1 MTPRDP
7 SSVVKENADGLIRE
21 RKKRDAAER
30 LLGRDAAALFAPDLS
45 GARGDAAQ
53 TAELLFAA
61 GNAAREICRSVPA
74 RLSFVRALI
83 ERTEIDETDLF
94 PVLPKGRPIRVLYAR
109 VGAADRAYR
118 LVSAI
123 LSDPRVGYAETNP
136 DAAEGVDAGDA
147 DLLLLPYADAA
158 GNPVLSTRTLAETYG
173 LYLGALAR
181 VLTGDGLLYGLFGR
195 AILPDRNG
203 RVALHLSLPEAD
215 AKTAGELYAVADATG
230 LIPDGAHFPREGRA
244 TLAFAGKREDALVA
258 AVYDL
263 TFFPGCEL
271 RGWRAEKP
279 LSER

>member
-7 SSVVKENADGLIRE
+7 ASVVGANADALTSERE
-21 RKKRDAAER
+21 KLDAGER
-30 LLGRDAAALFAPDLS
+30 LLGRDAAALFVPDLS
-45 GARGDAAQ
+45 FSRGDAAQ
-53 TAELLFAA
+53 TAEWLFAA
-61 GNAAREICRSVPA
+61 GNAAREICRSVSA

-83 ERTEIDETDLF
+83 ERTGIDEGDLF
-94 PVLPKGRPIRVLYAR
+94 PVLPAGQPTRVIYAR

-123 LSDPRVGYAETNP
+123 LSDPRVGYAETNL

-158 GNPVLSTRTLAETYG
+158 GNPVLSTRSLAETHG
-173 LYLGALAR
+173 LYLCALAR
-181 VLTGDGLLYGLFGR
+181 VKTGDGLLYGLFGR
-195 AILPDRNG
+195 AILSDRYG
-203 RVALHLSLPEAD
+203 RVALHLSLPEPD
-215 AKTAGELYAVADATG
+215 AATAGELYAVADAAG

-244 TLAFAGKREDALVA
+244 TLAVAGKREEALFA
-258 AVYDL
+258 AVYHL